1 MDSGRE
7 YETHAE
13 STHVYGTR
21 MRVYMCH
28 LPLALQSSLSELSK
42 RVPKCSPLQLCH
54 VLSIVHLQYPRKRN
68 WVSSEHLVFLS
79 FWILLSYSYIG
90 RVTFCKR
97 IQQSPSFQSI
107 LFPASI
113 PLLHSSQSHG
123 NTNNGRTETTN
134 NIITIT
140 QKQSLLPNLQLI
152 VHYDWENSHGLVS
165 PMWSYERRSLRKVVW
180 LSSRIIMVVT
190 AVVIIIII
198 TTIIVTIIITNHHH
212 HHANDNANIFFLL
225 RQTFAVPNA
234 SKQRPLCNK
243 PIVVGHG

>member
-28 LPLALQSSLSELSK
+28 LPLAL
-42 RVPKCSPLQLCH
+42 
-54 VLSIVHLQYPRKRN
+54 LQYPRKRN
-68 WVSSEHLVFLS
+68 WVSSEYLVFWS

-123 NTNNGRTETTN
+123 NTNNGHPEATN

-140 QKQSLLPNLQLI
+140 KAYQSN
-152 VHYDWENSHGLVS
+152 HYYRIYN
-165 PMWSYERRSLRKVVW
+165 WSS
-180 LSSRIIMVVT
+180 
-190 AVVIIIII
+190 
-198 TTIIVTIIITNHHH
+198 TTIGRTHMAWCHPCGRMRG
-212 HHANDNANIFFLL
+212 APCGKLCDF
-225 RQTFAVPNA
+225 
-234 SKQRPLCNK
+234 RP
-243 PIVVGHG
+243 GS